1 MHKNQGKNFAAG
13 KQQKRGK
20 RTRKSP
26 KKAKLGAFWVL
37 EGMRTVE
44 NG

>member
-1 MHKNQGKNFAAG
+1 MHKNQDKNFAAG

-20 RTRKSP
+20 RTRKSQ
-26 KKAKLGAFWVL
+26 KKAKPGAFRVL

-44 NG
+44 DG